1 MYRILMLLTFGKLL
15 ASHQG
20 MQHHLALCTS
30 HIAHHYFAPGKP
42 AVMSYPSSVRAVT
55 ERELFPQNSEV
66 IFINDMFQNLH
77 EPSEWHVLSVQSDK
91 PMQNSD
97 VTHKHQSYIIIL
109 WPEEDRNTS
118 DSLQLQIDTLHL
130 YTDSFNHQARFLLV
144 VMDYNIQLPQLYALK
159 MIETMWNPFKIINV
173 VIMLPTTNTTL
184 HKTCSNCEYD
194 IINVYTSFP
203 YDPSQCGKVKKVE
216 LLDQWMLKGNGSF
229 RSKVNLFPSKVPN
242 NFRGCPLVI
251 APIERI
257 PFVTPTNIHGDSHG
271 DTTYTYEGLEIEYVL
286 LLTKAMNI
294 APIFLEPRVGDFVQ
308 IRLETFMEIA
318 QGLVDITVGVHP
330 LHLLLVRVG
339 DPIRPY
345 FELTMR
351 WWVPCAKP
359 APRVE
364 KIMAVFTSSVWIS
377 VLAVFVLTA
386 LAFWQTALAPSS
398 ASWGDPKVFQ
408 TFRYNLY
415 IVWAV
420 FLGVSVP
427 KLPTTLR
434 LRNMFLLYVWYSIA
448 MTTVFQVFFISFLV
462 NPGYGKRVENFEE
475 LVSSGL
481 KLVTDARML
490 SFVNISGYW
499 EYLRLELS
507 TDSCSII
514 DECLVQLVRNKNMT
528 TVSSKFQFEYI
539 LATVGKTEDK
549 NKYLCTIPEIVVT
562 SKFSMYIS
570 KGNPLLDSFN
580 LWIQRI
586 LESGL
591 VNRYW
596 SQVLWNVTL
605 QGIATAEQDSS
616 ERGENDGEFFVFT
629 TSHLSVAFYQL
640 LIGYFI
646 SFAVFSAECT
656 CNRIERFAAD
666 RIYTHT
672 DLKLKI

>member
-1 MYRILMLLTFGKLL
+1 MLLTFGMLL
-15 ASHQG
+15 ATHRG
-20 MQHHLALCTS
+20 MQHHLVLCAS
-30 HIAHHYFAPGKP
+30 HIARRYFAPGKP
-42 AVMSYPSSVRAVT
+42 VVMSYPSSVHALT
-55 ERELFPQNSEV
+55 ERELFLRNSEV
-66 IFINDMFQNLH
+66 NFVNAMLQNLH
-77 EPSEWHVLSVQSDK
+77 EPSEWHILSVQSDK
-91 PMQNSD
+91 PVQSSD
-97 VTHKHQSYIIIL
+97 IPYKHQSYIVIL
-109 WPEEDRNTS
+109 WPEEDKDIS
-118 DSLQLQIDTLHL
+118 DSLQLQIDTLQF
-130 YTDSFNHQARFLLV
+130 YTNSFNHQARFLLV
-144 VMDYNIQLPQLYALK
+144 VIDYNIQLPQLHALK
-159 MIETMWNPFKIINV
+159 IIETMWNTYKIINV
-173 VIMLPTTNTTL
+173 VIMLPTTNTIL

-203 YDPSQCGKVKKVE
+203 YDPSQCGKVKEVE
-216 LLDQWMLKGNGSF
+216 LLDQWMLKSNGSF
-229 RSKVNLFPSKVPN
+229 RSKVNLFPLKVPS
-242 NFRGCPLVI
+242 NFQGCPLVI
-251 APIERI
+251 APVERI
-257 PFVTPTNIHGDSHG
+257 PFVKLTNIHRDSHG
-271 DTTYTYEGLEIEYVL
+271 DTTYSYEGLEIEYVL
-286 LLTKAMNI
+286 LLAKAMNI
-294 APIFLEPRVGDFVQ
+294 TPIFLEPRVGDFVQ
-308 IRLETFMEIA
+308 MRVKLFVEIA

-330 LHLLLVRVG
+330 LHLLLVSVG

-351 WWVPCAKP
+351 WWVPCAEP
-359 APRVE
+359 ASRVE

-377 VLAVFVLTA
+377 VLAVFILTA
-386 LAFWQTALAPSS
+386 LAFWRTTLAPSS
-398 ASWGDPKVFQ
+398 TFWRDPKVFQ
-408 TFRYNLY
+408 TFHYNFY

-434 LRNMFLLYVWYSIA
+434 LRSMFLLYVWYSFA

-462 NPGYGKRVENFEE
+462 NPGHGKRVENFEE

-490 SFVNISGYW
+490 SFVNVSGYW

-514 DECLVQLVRNKNMT
+514 DECVIQLVRNKNMT

-570 KGNPLLDSFN
+570 KGNPLLDHFN

-605 QGIATAEQDSS
+605 QGIARAEQDSS
-616 ERGENDGEFFVFT
+616 ERGENDREFFVFT
-629 TSHLSVAFYQL
+629 ASHLSVAFYQL
-640 LIGYFI
+640 LVGYFV
-646 SFAVFSAECT
+646 SFAVFTAECT
-656 CNRIERFAAD
+656 CNRIEQFAAD
-666 RIYTHT
+666 RIYTCLN
-672 DLKLKI
+672 LKLKI